1 MDTGWSKTLEAG
13 TERAAL
19 SSSIARGMFDRP
31 TRWRRATREDYPTAE
46 RLVCGRLVST
56 VAEDERWTVEEQSH
70 TKNPPSKFEAQCCS
84 NLPKLFIYYIMSRQE
99 YLFGYRQDNAVAR
112 RPTGAGIL

>member
-1 MDTGWSKTLEAG
+1 MDTGRSKTLEAG

-46 RLVCGRLVST
+46 RLAFGRLVST
-56 VAEDERWTVEEQSH
+56 VAEDERLTVAKDERLTVEEQG
-70 TKNPPSKFEAQCCS
+70 TTT
-84 NLPKLFIYYIMSRQE
+84 
-99 YLFGYRQDNAVAR
+99 
-112 RPTGAGIL
+112 TGPHKELAFQI